1 MAHQQDLGKWG
12 EDLAVAHLLASG
24 YSIVTRNWRYGKEE
38 VDIIARQGDTLLIV
52 EVKTRESDAFGNP
65 EMFRKK
71 VGGDILADKKTFL
84 MIHAF
89 ETAAAD
95 QLAALKEL
103 LKNNAA
109 DKVEKV
115 MQIFKDC
122 KVDDWAREL
131 KNKYLQTALKHLE
144 DTAVLS
150 ARKKPL
156 QELADYL
163 MLRES

>member
-1 MAHQQDLGKWG
+1 
-12 EDLAVAHLLASG
+12 
-24 YSIVTRNWRYGKEE
+24 
-38 VDIIARQGDTLLIV
+38 
-52 EVKTRESDAFGNP
+52 
-65 EMFRKK
+65 
-71 VGGDILADKKTFL
+71 

-89 ETAAAD
+89 ETAAPQ
-95 QLAALKEL
+95 QLSELKSL
-103 LKNNAA
+103 LTSNPD
-109 DKVEKV
+109 DKIARV

-122 KVDDWAREL
+122 KVDDWAKEL

-163 MLRES
+163 MMRES

>member
-1 MAHQQDLGKWG
+1 
-12 EDLAVAHLLASG
+12 
-24 YSIVTRNWRYGKEE
+24 
-38 VDIIARQGDTLLIV
+38 
-52 EVKTRESDAFGNP
+52 
-65 EMFRKK
+65 
-71 VGGDILADKKTFL
+71 

-89 ETAAAD
+89 ETAGTD
-95 QLAALKEL
+95 KLKEL
-103 LKNNAA
+103 KELIKNNAS

-115 MQIFKDC
+115 LQIFKAC
-122 KVDDWAREL
+122 KVDDWAKEL

-163 MLRES
+163 MMRES